1 MKAMISLTYVMALMV
16 HLATD
21 LALPLR
27 YDYDHGKADISLG
40 MTIVHRCNG
49 GR

>member
-27 YDYDHGKADISLG
+27 YDHGKADISLG
-40 MTIVHRCNG
+40 MTIVHRSNG